1 MWTSAP
7 LASQQ
12 GTPVPVLFSGPCS
25 QLRVGF
31 GPLRPHKT
39 LGLRC
44 EQHGVSSSR
53 HEDGFWC
60 GQAAHRSP
68 SDSDHLHTGPG
79 APGQLSSLPTNP
91 GGCGHHCRPP
101 PHHLQDSPNS
111 RLQDKSIL
119 FFMVTIN
126 RSSLKPITR
135 LGERQCPTVGED
147 DGLACS
153 IRSKRTSKHHRDLSI
168 TTYREHVP
176 LLLFMV
182 QGKHPR
188 NGRRKGSLR
197 TLPENLQCH
206 YQQGEPT
213 VLHSA

>member
-1 MWTSAP
+1 MSSTGSHP
-7 LASQQ
+7 LA
-12 GTPVPVLFSGPCS
+12 TKMASG
-25 QLRVGF
+25 VGR
-31 GPLRPHKT
+31 RPI
-39 LGLRC
+39 G
-44 EQHGVSSSR
+44 
-53 HEDGFWC
+53 
-60 GQAAHRSP
+60 AHRTQTTSTLDLGPPDSSP
-68 SDSDHLHTGPG
+68 PCPRTREAVGIT
-79 APGQLSSLPTNP
+79 A
-91 GGCGHHCRPP
+91 GHRLITSRI
-101 PHHLQDSPNS
+101 LQTHDFRTS
-111 RLQDKSIL
+111 QFC

-176 LLLFMV
+176 LLLFTV

-188 NGRRKGSLR
+188 NGWRTRPLR